1 MRILYAG
8 PFPYRSILNRIEN
21 TFFLD
26 SLIQK
31 AVDYGHEVIIL
42 TTAADIETDVHAV
55 EGQVTLH
62 VCKVGK
68 HGNLR
73 ALNGFKNEIRRMEAY
88 IREEDRKTRIDVMH
102 AHWCYEYADACLRVD
117 IDRTLVTLH
126 DWPDS
131 VCPMFHSFYWMK
143 KQTLGNN
150 VLAKAKY
157 FTSVSPYIDLLLNKR
172 LADVRHWVV
181 PNSISLKNDQGENHV
196 RQEASVIRFL
206 AVNTGF
212 SERKNATALI
222 RAFQLFRQKHA
233 MATLVL
239 CGDDYQCRGPAEQ
252 WCHKNSISTEGIVFV
267 GRKSQ
272 EELIKLYH
280 ESDVLIH
287 ASLEE
292 SFGLILI
299 EAMKNGC
306 AIIAGE
312 KSGAV
317 PWVLESGK
325 AGKLVDV
332 KSPEAIELGMEQM
345 LDFETRQHY
354 VQNGYR
360 RVQCFDTNI
369 VLPLYFD
376 VYERMMG

>member
-8 PFPYRSILNRIEN
+8 PFPYRSIPKRFEN
-21 TFFLD
+21 IYFLD
-26 SLIQK
+26 SLFQE
-31 AVDYGHEVIIL
+31 ALDRGHEIIIL
-42 TTAADIETDVHAV
+42 TSAADVKSDIRVV

-62 VCKVGK
+62 VCKIGK

-73 ALNGFKNEIRRMEAY
+73 ALNGFRGEIRQMEAV
-88 IREEDRKTRIDVMH
+88 ILEEDLDKRIDIMH
-102 AHWCYEYADACLRVD
+102 AHWSYEFAMSCLNVD
-117 IDRTLVTLH
+117 EERTLVTLH
-126 DWPDS
+126 DWPNN
-131 VCPMFHSFYWMK
+131 VCPMFHNYYWTK
-143 KQTLGNN
+143 KQRLGNH
-150 VLAKAKY
+150 VITRAKH
-157 FTSVSPYIDLLLNKR
+157 FTAVSPYIEKLLYTKIKENC
-172 LADVRHWVV
+172 WMV
-181 PNSISLKNDQGENHV
+181 PNSISLGNLNNEKLEKQVGP
-196 RQEASVIRFL
+196 ITRFL

-212 SERKNATALI
+212 SDLKNVTTLL
-222 RAFQLFRQKHA
+222 RAFQLFRQNHP
-233 MATLVL
+233 MSTLVL

-252 WCHKNSISTEGIVFV
+252 WCHKNSISTEGIVFA

-280 ESDVLIH
+280 ESDVLVH

-306 AIIAGE
+306 AVIAGE

-317 PWVLESGK
+317 PWVLEGGK

-354 VQNGYR
+354 VQNGFR